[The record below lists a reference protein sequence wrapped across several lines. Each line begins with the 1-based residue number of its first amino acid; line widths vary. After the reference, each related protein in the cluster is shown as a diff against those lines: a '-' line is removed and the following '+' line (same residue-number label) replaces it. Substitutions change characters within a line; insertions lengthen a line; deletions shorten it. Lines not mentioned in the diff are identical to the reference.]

1 MGIFISFALLP
12 APVPWTTLTRLSC
25 SSCFSPDDC
34 GWFTNRH
41 MAQAEPLGP
50 MKPHL
55 AYFIKLT
62 SKTDSLLFLPT
73 TGERGFRGQR
83 YFSHLCLFPFNVMFV
98 RFLYVLLLTTQCNC
112 LRGWTVLHWILCGIF
127 ICFPVGVLDCFH
139 FPSITSNVVPWSLC
153 RVSPWIQLNW
163 NCWDF
168 IMHMNI
174 FFFFSGVT
182 GPICT
187 LPTVCENSLCSILW
201 PTPDTV
207 F

>member
-12 APVPWTTLTRLSC
+12 APVPWMTLTRLSC
-25 SSCFSPDDC
+25 SSCFSPDDG

-62 SKTDSLLFLPT
+62 SKTDSLLFLPA

-112 LRGWTVLHWILCGIF
+112 LRGRTVFHWILCGIF
-127 ICFPVGVLDCFH
+127 ICFPVGSFRLFPLPLYYKQCCTVVLMSCFALDSAELELLGLH
-139 FPSITSNVVPWSLC
+139 
-153 RVSPWIQLNW
+153 
-163 NCWDF
+163 
-168 IMHMNI
+168 HAHEH
-174 FFFFSGVT
+174 FFFF
-182 GPICT
+182 P
-187 LPTVCENSLCSILW
+187 E
-201 PTPDTV
+201 
-207 F
+207 